1 MTANSGIKLPG
12 YDQYEKLRKALQSG
26 GRSQIEKILES
37 LVKAC
42 QTKRDYV
49 GEKQKL
55 DDDQMNFWFNDVL
68 RLLFDWEN
76 PVTRELALRASEAI
90 LPHLEQTLYLDSPAW
105 PALKTQIS
113 NVYSNLLEQARG
125 RNDPEWHRKWSVLVR
140 ILDKEICQGAVI
152 INVFL
157 AIVES
162 GFRSAELL
170 VREQSFD
177 CWQLLVEIFAKYNQ
191 IHIQKR
197 IKLICIPLK
206 SSKSKTEVIAKK
218 KFEIWWFLINKLQP
232 QLDAFAD
239 NVFEPFIYFCFGP
252 SFKTPLC
259 YYFDNSYQEFGAPG
273 KIYNSIKQLS
283 AAALIHML
291 GPAGRVTDT
300 LIQDVCESN
309 SGKNGAISFTAGLN
323 GEKTIISPKL
333 FSLKAKLIINSCT
346 ECTVLFSQMKDKD
359 YMELNRC
366 LWKNLLARV
375 EQEQAISRV
384 EMFSW
389 IRENLNALISL
400 STKLQD
406 EAIKELIYDIV
417 QMVAE
422 TNLLSVTIGQDSP
435 EQLTINYRNFM
446 TLMFNPALDF
456 PAGTSFTILSHAFDL
471 RRYSSQRGG
480 YWDMLQKT
488 VQYLTTL
495 EPSLLQNGDPKSAAN
510 RRMVTQIYR
519 SMALHLTEQIDSHRE
534 QFEHSQSIVFGF
546 LLFPLEYD
554 RFLEVGDVRDVWEDV
569 FNGMV
574 TGQKSTRYA
583 CGLSEVI
590 KAMTVAKYNCNL
602 GVILRFFR
610 VVLESVPGDFDLGQP
625 PVKTLELFKDLVR
638 KALVFQNSLAEVDT
652 GVASFRKLI
661 ERLTNKALFAVIM
674 PIRNII
680 NELIDGDND
689 TLKEEVTRTMKTLI
703 DRFVMGR
710 FIAELKS
717 QPKEVKWNCKML
729 IDQLMKQQWKVGEL
743 KNLVNICEGKDPNKL
758 PKPVK
763 KEGEFVVIEKVWK
776 FTPDKLTEHQR
787 ERLSKKRDD
796 IPALYNDL
804 SQSQDNYVIKPWTPN
819 KIVIPSDQG
828 QDHDTIVMCAS
839 ADSGSIPNGEVPEAS
854 VPKEQGAGVATENK
868 LDKENNNGNV
878 LDSTEKDESA
888 SSSSVAS
895 KKPAEK
901 RSRVIR
907 ELDQLKI
914 DTVEGKNLQVGRLPR
929 TRRAG
934 SLEPVAAPNGRRKS
948 LEPKKLA
955 EKNKRTDSE
964 NRRTRRSAATKSTQK
979 KETKEESLLSPA
991 RKKSEDKSKSAD
1003 RSSPRKALNFDN
1015 VIDKQ
1020 PATATEA
1027 PASPVKAKNANDSV
1041 DEIVESSQAGSQS
1054 LLSRKFTP
1062 RKPKEDEKQESPK
1075 IGTETLPFDTEAEKE
1090 LAKLS
1095 GRKSPMKAKNES
1107 PLKSPGKITRATMA
1121 AGQQQQNPAD
1131 VETEPNT
1138 ESPLKSPAKVTR
1150 AAVAAQQQ
1158 QIIPDVETE
1167 PNTEPPVANSE
1178 STAPSET
1185 PAVTQIELR
1194 SRVASPVKS
1203 PASAKGVASPAKA
1216 VQSPAKRVAS
1226 PAKRIA
1232 SPAKSPAKSPKKGKR
1247 SISPAPEPMET
1258 ESAPESPKKSE
1269 NPSEDPNQSP
1279 NLSPVRNL
1287 DEDMEPLTKS
1297 LNRSLVSSPDGAD
1310 QEAREADLLNSTLN
1324 ISPIS
1329 EEKAHPSTPSIPMAP
1344 KISPASGSG
1353 EKRTSSRIMEREKG
1367 PMVSPITRRTRNSPP
1382 VLPAAVANLRNRT
1395 PQSTPRSPKTGMI
1408 ELRGRGAQLINLIRS
1423 QQNEMSPK
1431 PAALPPPQQ
1440 SSTPKPVSNMP
1451 SDRSLMLRKLATAAT
1466 ATNATT
1472 TAPAVQSPE
1481 LSKPLPPVEKEKEKD
1496 NDYLVFSKVLPSPQA
1511 SPAASILK
1519 RKHNQD
1525 DSGDDLESPANKRKR
1540 VSFHDPP
1547 VSLTKQYIRQ
1557 EEECRSPSISRCILM
1572 AGMSPTDKAKFLL
1585 RRKSKADS
1593 MSELA
1598 KFTRG
1603 SSTNPDEPGKDE
1615 DDEIS
1620 SSPDSLDGEFM
1631 LNTTDNMSTLQVTTG
1646 VDDVEMKE
1654 DPKLPEAPIE
1664 AEPLPEE
1671 PVPEADEP
1679 VELPKRTS
1687 PRKISPK
1694 PASEDP
1700 APPSK
1705 SSPTI
1710 TSVPIPPTTPVPEK
1724 PDTSI
1729 RFQTE
1734 EEILAHVIS
1743 KYSLDAILER
1753 CLSAG
1758 KILEQQKSARLL
1770 TRELS
1775 TLMSKN
1781 SKMRHTVLDELSER
1795 HSAEFLDHAVQENS
1809 SAMVCERLS
1818 MTTMTEFIFE
1828 RLRKMPPEG
1837 GSQEDQDERLK
1848 ILQIMFDNLA
1858 QMHTSV
1864 GGVEFGRMKDRFV
1877 KAAVFAK
1884 SRNEVMALLEEY
1896 FRQSS
1901 MGLAAA
1907 IT

>member
-1 MTANSGIKLPG
+1 MTTSSGIKLPG
-12 YDQYEKLRKALQSG
+12 HDQYEKLRKALQSG

-37 LVKAC
+37 LVKTC
-42 QTKRDYV
+42 QTRRDYV
-49 GEKQKL
+49 GAKQKL

-90 LPHLEQTLYLDSPAW
+90 LPHLEHTLYLDSPAW

-191 IHIQKR
+191 INIPKR

-206 SSKSKTEVIAKK
+206 SSKSKTETIAKK

-232 QLDAFAD
+232 QLDSFAD

-283 AAALIHML
+283 AAALVHML
-291 GPAGRVTDT
+291 GPAGKVTES
-300 LIQDVCESN
+300 LIQEACGSN
-309 SGKNGAISFTAGLN
+309 SAKNGAIKFTVTSSAD
-323 GEKTIISPKL
+323 KIIISPKL
-333 FSLKAKLIINSCT
+333 FTLKAKLIINSCT

-366 LWKNLLARV
+366 LWKNLLAKV
-375 EQEQAISRV
+375 EQEQTITRI
-384 EMFSW
+384 EMFGW
-389 IRENLNALISL
+389 IKENLNALINL
-400 STKLQD
+400 SIQLSD
-406 EAIKELIYDIV
+406 EALKELIYDIV
-417 QMVAE
+417 QMVAQ
-422 TNLLSVTIGQDSP
+422 TNLLSVIIGQDSP
-435 EQLTINYRNFM
+435 EQLVLNYRSFM
-446 TLMFNPALDF
+446 SLMFNPALDY
-456 PAGTSFTILSHAFDL
+456 PASTSFTILTHVFDL
-471 RRYSSQRGG
+471 RRYSSKRGG
-480 YWDMLQKT
+480 YWDTLQKT
-488 VQYLTTL
+488 VQYLTGL
-495 EPSLLQNGDPKSAAN
+495 DPALLQNGDSKSAAN

-519 SMALHLTEQIDSHRE
+519 SMALHLGEQIDCHRDQIE
-534 QFEHSQSIVFGF
+534 QSQSIVYGF

-574 TGQKSTRYA
+574 TGQKSPRYA

-602 GVILRFFR
+602 GVILKFFR

-638 KALVFQNSLAEVDT
+638 KALVFQNSLTEVDAGLT
-652 GVASFRKLI
+652 CFRKLI
-661 ERLTNKALFAVIM
+661 ERMNNKALFAVIM
-674 PIRNII
+674 PIRNVV
-680 NELIDGDND
+680 NELMDGDNE
-689 TLKEEVTRTMKTLI
+689 TLKEEVTRIMKTLI

-710 FIAELKS
+710 FIVELKS
-717 QPKEVKWNCKML
+717 QPKEIKWNCKML
-729 IDQLMKQQWKVGEL
+729 IDQLMKQQWKIGEL
-743 KNLVNICEGKDPNKL
+743 KKLVDICEGKDPNKS
-758 PKPVK
+758 PKSLK

-819 KIVIPSDQG
+819 KVVIPSDQN

-839 ADSGSIPNGEVPEAS
+839 TDSGAIPNGEVPEAS
-854 VPKEQGAGVATENK
+854 VPKEQGAGVVTENK
-868 LDKENNNGNV
+868 LDKENNNGNIQNA
-878 LDSTEKDESA
+878 DAKEESGG
-888 SSSSVAS
+888 SSSVVA
-895 KKPAEK
+895 KKPGEK
-901 RSRVIR
+901 KNRIAR
-907 ELDQLKI
+907 ELDHLKI

-934 SLEPVAAPNGRRKS
+934 SLEPAAVPNKRKS
-948 LEPKKLA
+948 LEPKKLL
-955 EKNKRTDSE
+955 EKSKRTDSE
-964 NRRTRRSAATKSTQK
+964 NRRTRRTATKTTEK
-979 KETKEESLLSPA
+979 AKDEPLLSPA
-991 RKKSEDKSKSAD
+991 KKKAEEKAKSPGD
-1003 RSSPRKALNFDN
+1003 RTSPRKALNFDN

-1020 PATATEA
+1020 PATALEA
-1027 PASPVKAKNANDSV
+1027 PSSPVKPKTVNDSI

-1062 RKPKEDEKQESPK
+1062 RKPKEEEKVESPK
-1075 IGTETLPFDTEAEKE
+1075 SGTETLPFDTEAEKE

-1095 GRKSPMKAKNES
+1095 DRKSPMKAKPES
-1107 PLKSPGKITRATMA
+1107 PLKSPGK
-1121 AGQQQQNPAD
+1121 N
-1131 VETEPNT
+1131 
-1138 ESPLKSPAKVTR
+1138 TR
-1150 AAVAAQQQ
+1150 AAVANVQQQ
-1158 QIIPDVETE
+1158 PICSDIATE
-1167 PNTEPPVANSE
+1167 PNTEPVL
-1178 STAPSET
+1178 TAVDTETLAPAESET
-1185 PAVTQIELR
+1185 MSQIELR
-1194 SRVASPVKS
+1194 PRVASPAKPAASPVKAV
-1203 PASAKGVASPAKA
+1203 ASAAKGVPSPAKAAASPAKAAASPAKA
-1216 VQSPAKRVAS
+1216 VAS
-1226 PAKRIA
+1226 PAKRSA
-1232 SPAKSPAKSPKKGKR
+1232 SPAKSPAKSPRKGLR
-1247 SISPAPEPMET
+1247 STSPVPEPMEIDT
-1258 ESAPESPKKSE
+1258 IPQSPKKSE
-1269 NPSEDPNQSP
+1269 NPEEIQTKSP
-1279 NLSPVRNL
+1279 DLSPVRNL
-1287 DEDMEPLTKS
+1287 DEDMEPLTRS

-1329 EEKAHPSTPSIPMAP
+1329 EEKAHPSTPSLPVAA
-1344 KISPASGSG
+1344 KVSPASGSG
-1353 EKRTSSRIMEREKG
+1353 EKRASSRIMEREKG
-1367 PMVSPITRRTRNSPP
+1367 PSVSSPITRRTRNSPP

-1395 PQSTPRSPKTGMI
+1395 PQTTPRSPKTSGII

-1431 PAALPPPQQ
+1431 PSVLPSPQH
-1440 SSTPKPVSNMP
+1440 SSTPKLAMSN
-1451 SDRSLMLRKLATAAT
+1451 DRSLMLRKLATVTAAPPSQT
-1466 ATNATT
+1466 
-1472 TAPAVQSPE
+1472 PE
-1481 LSKPLPPVEKEKEKD
+1481 QPKAQPPPVQEKETEKEKGNE
-1496 NDYLVFSKVLPSPQA
+1496 YLVFSKVLPSPKA

-1547 VSLTKQYIRQ
+1547 VSLTKEYIRQ

-1572 AGMSPTDKAKFLL
+1572 TGMSPTDKAKFLL

-1603 SSTNPDEPGKDE
+1603 SSTNPAEPGKEE

-1620 SSPDSLDGEFM
+1620 SSPESLDGEFM
-1631 LNTTDNMSTLQVTTG
+1631 LNTTDNMSSLQVTTCDEE
-1646 VDDVEMKE
+1646 VSTKE
-1654 DPKLPEAPIE
+1654 VPKPEASVE
-1664 AEPLPEE
+1664 AVTEPP
-1671 PVPEADEP
+1671 PVVSTSDDP

-1694 PASEDP
+1694 PASEEP
-1700 APPSK
+1700 APTK
-1705 SSPTI
+1705 HSPHI
-1710 TSVPIPPTTPVPEK
+1710 AAVPNIPAVPIPEK
-1724 PDTSI
+1724 TDTSI

-1743 KYSLDAILER
+1743 KYSLDTIVEK
-1753 CLSAG
+1753 CLASG
-1758 KILEQQKSARLL
+1758 KTLEQQKSARLL
-1770 TRELS
+1770 TKELS

-1795 HSAEFLDHAVQENS
+1795 HSAEFLEHAVQENS
-1809 SAMVCERLS
+1809 SAMVCQRLS
-1818 MTTMTEFIFE
+1818 MTAMTEFIFDK
-1828 RLRKMPPEG
+1828 LRKMPPEG
-1837 GSQEDQDERLK
+1837 GTREEQDERIR
-1848 ILQIMFDNLA
+1848 ILQTMFDNLA
-1858 QMHTSV
+1858 RMHTSV
-1864 GGVEFGRMKDRFV
+1864 GGDEFARMKDRFV
-1877 KAAVFAK
+1877 KASVFAK
-1884 SRNEVMALLEEY
+1884 NRDEVMALLEEY

-1901 MGLAAA
+1901 AVEPGRTGTA
-1907 IT
+1907 TS